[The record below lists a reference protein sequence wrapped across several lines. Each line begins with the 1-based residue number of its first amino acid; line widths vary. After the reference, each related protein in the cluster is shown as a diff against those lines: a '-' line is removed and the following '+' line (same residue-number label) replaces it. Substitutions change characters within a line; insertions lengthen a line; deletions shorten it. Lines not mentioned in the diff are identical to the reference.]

1 MRCYLTNEISIRI
14 NLLSTK
20 IWGENGAI
28 TLIGED
34 KKFNEA
40 LQRMV
45 NFSLLDNPV
54 LITGESG
61 VGKELFANSVYLLS
75 KRNGHPFIRVNCA
88 QYHDRNMVVSEL
100 FGHKKGSFTGAIS
113 ERSGLFKE
121 CNNGIIFLDEI
132 GELSPEV
139 QAMLLRVLEQGEI
152 RPLGSNK
159 IERIDVRI
167 IAATNRNL
175 QQMVENGKFR
185 EDLYYRLCCFV
196 LNIPPL
202 RERGE
207 DWKALTGFYLK
218 GLNVEYQ
225 STKRFSKVS
234 LDILSGYNW
243 PGNIRELKNL
253 VTMGFA
259 MCSSGDMIQPEDFA
273 SMLKQHPH
281 SSASQPQ
288 SNDFLA
294 PRGRVMELYSKMV
307 RERKSFWEVIQR
319 PYLERELNREQVR
332 TIISLGLKETRGSY
346 KKLLP
351 LFSIS
356 PDHYLKFM
364 DFLRHHRLK
373 PNHNGALSHENYRY
387 SVERTDNGAQSY

>member
-1 MRCYLTNEISIRI
+1 MYKRDYLTNEIAIRI
-14 NLLSTK
+14 HLLSAK
-20 IWGENGAI
+20 LWGEKRAI
-28 TLIGED
+28 NLIGED
-34 KKFNEA
+34 KKFSES

-75 KRNGHPFIRVNCA
+75 KRNGLPFIRVNCA

-100 FGHKKGSFTGAIS
+100 FGHKKGSFTGAVS

-121 CNNGIIFLDEI
+121 CNNGVIFLDEI

-159 IERIDVRI
+159 VERVNVRI

-175 QQMVENGKFR
+175 QKMVEKGNFR

-196 LNIPPL
+196 LNVPPL
-202 RERGE
+202 RERGG
-207 DWKALTGFYLK
+207 DWRTLAGFYLK
-218 GLNVEYQ
+218 NLNTEYR
-225 STKRFSKVS
+225 TKKKFSRDS
-234 LDILSGYNW
+234 LQILSEYKW

-259 MCSSGDMIQPEDFA
+259 LCSSGDMIQPESFA
-273 SMLKQHPH
+273 HMLRQYRH
-281 SSASQPQ
+281 STSSQSQ
-288 SNDFLA
+288 STTHVPPNCIVECYF
-294 PRGRVMELYSKMV
+294 KMV
-307 RERKSFWEVIQR
+307 KEGKSFWEVIQK

-332 TIISLGLKETRGSY
+332 TIVSLGLKETGGSY

-356 PDHYLKFM
+356 PEHYLKFM

-373 PNHNGALSHENYRY
+373 PENGAMSHENYRY
-387 SVERTDNGAQSY
+387 TIERTDNGA

>member
-1 MRCYLTNEISIRI
+1 MRDYLTNEIAIRI

-20 IWGENGAI
+20 IWGDTWAI

-34 KKFNEA
+34 KKFCET

-61 VGKELFANSVYLLS
+61 VGKELFASSVYLLS
-75 KRNGHPFIRVNCA
+75 RRKGHPFIRVNCA

-100 FGHKKGSFTGAIS
+100 FGHKKGSFTGAVS

-121 CNNGIIFLDEI
+121 CNNGVIFLDEI

-152 RPLGSNK
+152 RPLGSNR
-159 IERIDVRI
+159 IEQINVRI

-175 QQMVENGKFR
+175 RQMVENGNFR

-207 DWKALTGFYLK
+207 DWKALTKFYLK
-218 GLNVEYQ
+218 RLNSQYQ
-225 STKRFSKVS
+225 SMKRFSKVS
-234 LDILSGYNW
+234 LDLLSGYNW
-243 PGNIRELKNL
+243 PGNIRELKNI

-259 MCSSGDMIQPEDFA
+259 MCPSRDIIKPEDFA
-273 SMLKQHPH
+273 SILKQQPQLP
-281 SSASQPQ
+281 ASQQPHP
-288 SNDFLA
+288 SEFWA
-294 PRGRVMELYSKMV
+294 PNYVMALYFKMV
-307 RERKSFWEVIQR
+307 KERKSFWEIIQR
-319 PYLERELNREQVR
+319 PYLERELNRDQVR
-332 TIISLGLKETRGSY
+332 FIISIGLKETGGSY

-356 PDHYLKFM
+356 PDQYLKFM

-373 PNHNGALSHENYRY
+373 PKHNGAILYEDNRY
-387 SVERTDNGAQSY
+387 SIERANNGAQSH